1 MNLPPVLK
9 CQKCNGTLQS
19 GIYPCTRCGQLTSIR
34 QTVFEV
40 IVLQALA
47 GAPWWELCQGPM
59 QLNHI
64 TTGEV
69 EEELRRRRGG
79 DEGTQ
84 SALVPKKPRPSAG
97 SSTISLSES
106 DAEKK

>member
-1 MNLPPVLK
+1 
-9 CQKCNGTLQS
+9 
-19 GIYPCTRCGQLTSIR
+19 
-34 QTVFEV
+34 
-40 IVLQALA
+40 
-47 GAPWWELCQGPM
+47 M

-79 DEGTQ
+79 DDGTQ
-84 SALVPKKPRPSAG
+84 SALVPKKPHPSAG